1 MIKVLNTKS
10 KDFKK
15 KINYYLN
22 IRRKYS
28 NNKINTVK
36 KIVNDVRKNKDKSII
51 KYEKKFNNLKYL
63 NVNKLFFSKNEIEKN
78 IKILDKKVKNS
89 IDIAFIRIFNLSV

>member
-36 KIVNDVRKNKDKSII
+36 KIVNDLRKNKD
-51 KYEKKFNNLKYL
+51 N
-63 NVNKLFFSKNEIEKN
+63 
-78 IKILDKKVKNS
+78 
-89 IDIAFIRIFNLSV
+89 

>member
-28 NNKINTVK
+28 NNKITTVK
-36 KIVNDVRKNKDKSII
+36 KSLMMS
-51 KYEKKFNNLKYL
+51 EK
-63 NVNKLFFSKNEIEKN
+63 
-78 IKILDKKVKNS
+78 IKINQ
-89 IDIAFIRIFNLSV
+89 